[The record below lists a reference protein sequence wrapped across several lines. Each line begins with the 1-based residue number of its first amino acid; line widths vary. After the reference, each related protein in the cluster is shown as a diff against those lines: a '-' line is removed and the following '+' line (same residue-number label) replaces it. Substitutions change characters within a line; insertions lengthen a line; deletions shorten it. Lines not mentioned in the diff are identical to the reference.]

1 MMNRC
6 LSDKILLMLHEGEE
20 LGREREHLERC
31 ADCDRRYQRLVN
43 DLEEIV
49 TVLNEPVPVQH
60 RAPRITGQKA
70 RLGLAFAAV
79 VTAFLCGRLTIGTIG
94 GQLGK
99 SEPAATPMVVSFND
113 SGDSSELPGGAML
126 TPASYG
132 LYVDDLISADDNDSS
147 IDLPT
152 DNEALDTDGF

>member
-6 LSDKILLMLHEGEE
+6 LSDKVLLMLHEGEE
-20 LGREREHLERC
+20 VGREREHLERC
-31 ADCDRRYQRLVN
+31 SDCDRRYQRLVN

-49 TVLNEPVPVQH
+49 TVLNEPVPVRH

-79 VTAFLCGRLTIGTIG
+79 VMAFLCGRLTVGGIG
-94 GQLGK
+94 GQLSS
-99 SEPAATPMVVSFND
+99 SEQAVAPMVVASD
-113 SGDSSELPGGAML
+113 GSDGGSGITGGAIF

-132 LYVDDLISADDNDSS
+132 LYVDDLMSADENGSS
-147 IDLPT
+147 FDLPA
-152 DNEALDTDGF
+152 DNEASDTDDF